1 LFEGLRGTIRMC
13 SLDSET
19 TGLDLRHGCKPFFV
33 TICYDDGR
41 QVWWEW
47 PVDPLTRQPIIPEAD
62 KKEIRQILQV
72 AANWGNVAD
81 DDTAENHVV
90 AGQNIKFDV
99 TALESIGIDDW
110 PWRMTREVTQAAHLL
125 DSDQLQNMTDLAARY
140 LKTDIS
146 VHEVALHEAVKE
158 ARRLVQLAHNRRNRY
173 LEKEQLVLASKVEFA
188 GWQLSE
194 ADTPGMPSNKGE
206 KNWGGDYWLPRA
218 VCKYMWEVK
227 KDEAYKPGVHPWWN
241 VLTEYANVD
250 SAITLALWKVMKAE
264 IQKRGLWKVY
274 LDKNKQIEAAYKI
287 ERRGVTYSGNRTTAL
302 TDEYIQRGEQARS
315 VCVNVA
321 KSRGY
326 DLELEV
332 GGGRTDSLNQFVF
345 GKYAKHEARSK
356 EAGKWV
362 ADKTRYVPDKSTLNL
377 PVVKTTD
384 SGGPCFDKS
393 VIEEYS
399 VTLDPKSAGY
409 LFIRRLLSMRSLGT
423 AVSYMKGY
431 ERFGVPIV
439 GEQGWYRLYPSLKVT
454 GTAHLRW
461 SSKAPNEQNI
471 SKKEN
476 FNLRKVFGPA
486 PGREWWSLDYSNI
499 ERRIPAY
506 KAGEEEVI
514 ALLERPDDPPYY
526 GSEHLMVAHT
536 LHPKLFEDCKGK
548 DGRVDGRIFKDRY
561 KATWYQYTK
570 NMNFALQYGCG
581 EAKADSTAHV
591 RGAYRQI
598 KQRFHR
604 QERLNQDL
612 IALANKQGYVET
624 IPDTTVDPT
633 RGYPIVTPRGEYGKV
648 KPTLPLNYFSSGTA
662 CWIAGRAI
670 VRCQEK
676 LEEWYHEEGF
686 DGFVT
691 MFVHDELVF
700 DLPAG
705 PHPKDDPTGSNLERV
720 LELRELM
727 KVGGDYLASKVPTP
741 VNIEFHDT
749 SWDKG
754 WAYREN

>member
-1 LFEGLRGTIRMC
+1 ML
-13 SLDSET
+13 SLDTET
-19 TGLDLRHGCKPFFV
+19 TGLDLRHRCRPFFV
-33 TICYDDGR
+33 TVCYDDGH
-41 QVWWEW
+41 QKWWSW
-47 PVDPLTRQPIIPEAD
+47 DVDPLTRQPSIPEAD
-62 KKEIRQILQV
+62 KQEIREILEL
-72 AANWGNVAD
+72 AAGWGRDFDAE
-81 DDTAENHVV
+81 TAERHII

-99 TALESIGIDDW
+99 TALESIGITNW
-110 PWRMTREVTQAAHLL
+110 PWAMTREITQAAHLL
-125 DSDQLQNMTDLAARY
+125 DTDQLQNMTDLAARY
-140 LKTDIS
+140 LKTDIAPY
-146 VHEVALHEAVKE
+146 EVSLHEAVKE
-158 ARRLVQLAHNRRNRY
+158 ARRLVQLAHNKRERF
-173 LEKEQLVLASKVEFA
+173 LEAGQLMLARKVEFT
-188 GWQLSE
+188 GWKLSE
-194 ADTPGMPSNKGE
+194 ADTEGMPSNKGE

-218 VCKYMWEVK
+218 FAKFMWEEK
-227 KDEAYKPGVHPWWN
+227 KNPAYKPGVHPWWD
-241 VLTEYANVD
+241 VLAEYASVD
-250 SAITLALWKVMKAE
+250 SAITLALWQKVKEEMV
-264 IQKRGLWKVY
+264 KRGLYTIY
-274 LDKNKQIEAAYKI
+274 LDKNKQIQAAYEI
-287 ERRGVTYSGNRTTAL
+287 ERRGVTYSGDRTVAL
-302 TDEYIQRGEQARS
+302 TEEYVTRGEQARA
-315 VCVNVA
+315 VCINIA

-345 GKYAKHEARSK
+345 GKYAQNKEKSA

-362 ADKTRYVPDKSTLNL
+362 ADKTRYVPDKTSLNL
-377 PVVKTTD
+377 PIVKTTD

-399 VTLDPKSAGY
+399 VTLGPKSPGY
-409 LFIRRLLSMRSLGT
+409 LFIRKLLSMRSLGT
-423 AVSYMKGY
+423 AVSYMNGY
-431 ERFGVPIV
+431 DRFGVSMEEP
-439 GEQGWYRLYPSLKVT
+439 GWFRLHPSLKVT

-461 SSKAPNEQNI
+461 SSKSPNEQNI

-476 FNLRKVFGPA
+476 FNLRRVFGPA

-506 KAGEEEVI
+506 EAGEEEVI

-536 LHPKLFEDCKGK
+536 LHPRLFEECKGK
-548 DGRVDGRIFKDRY
+548 DGKVDGRIFKDRY

-591 RGAYRQI
+591 RGAYKQI

-604 QERLNQDL
+604 QEKLNQDL
-612 IALANKQGYVET
+612 IAYANKRGHVET
-624 IPDTTVDPT
+624 IPDKTVDPT

-670 VRCQEK
+670 VKCQEK
-676 LEEWYHEEGF
+676 LAEWREEDGF

-691 MFVHDELVF
+691 MYVHDELIIDMPLAV
-700 DLPAG
+700 
-705 PHPKDDPTGSNLERV
+705 HPKDDVKNSNLEKI
-720 LELRELM
+720 LEIRSLM
-727 KVGGDYLASKVPTP
+727 EEGGNNLVRPVPTP
-741 VNIEFHDT
+741 VNVEYHNE

-754 WAYREN
+754 WTYRA